1 MNKIFSGKK
10 FNKEKFIDFFDRKG
24 FYIILT
30 ICIAV
35 IAATALFV
43 NREPADPDGSS
54 ISDDGPGDTE
64 LSGDLE
70 DDDEDDD
77 LEASSNLDNE
87 TDDNAD
93 GDADPT
99 NGSENTDGTVTNA
112 NEESSGDSDP
122 ASSDNAVTIELSV
135 PVFGD
140 ISLDYA
146 MDKLVYSKTLED
158 WRTHSGLD
166 ISSSRGTA
174 VKAAADGYVYQIKN
188 DPRFGITIILSHS
201 DGVKTVYSN
210 LASGEYV
217 VTNQNVKK
225 DDVIGSIGNTALFET
240 AEPAHLHFEVLVNDE
255 YVDPKDYLPD

>member
-35 IAATALFV
+35 IAATALFF
-43 NREPADPDGSS
+43 NREPADPNGSS
-54 ISDDGPGDTE
+54 ISDEPGDTG
-64 LSGDLE
+64 LIGDNDLE
-70 DDDEDDD
+70 DDEDDD

-87 TDDNAD
+87 TDDDAD
-93 GDADPT
+93 GDADPA
-99 NGSENTDGTVTNA
+99 NESENNDGTVTNE
-112 NEESSGDSDP
+112 NGDSSGDSDP
-122 ASSDNAVTIELSV
+122 ASSDNAVSVELSM

-188 DPRFGITIILSHS
+188 DPRFGITIILNHS

-210 LASGEYV
+210 LASGDYV
-217 VTNQNVKK
+217 VTNQNVKAG
-225 DDVIGSIGNTALFET
+225 DVIGSIGNTALFET
-240 AEPAHLHFEVLVNDE
+240 AEPAHLHFEVLINDA
-255 YVDPKDYLPD
+255 YVDPKDYLQD